1 VHDGTPIDSSYT
13 DEDTVSNLHFTM
25 NSSFPG
31 GMDAFRA
38 KVAEAFARWSEI
50 TNITYVEVSDDGAP
64 MPNAPGLL
72 GARGDIRI
80 GMHAI
85 GEGPLA
91 YNFYPLFGGDMV
103 LDSLDM
109 ATFADSTGDYRAS
122 AQRAHARTRARIGIG
137 PYRTGIG
144 QSSDGTVPRHR
155 L

>member
-1 VHDGTPIDSSYT
+1 
-13 DEDTVSNLHFTM
+13 
-25 NSSFPG
+25 
-31 GMDAFRA
+31 MDAFRA

-109 ATFADSTGDYRAS
+109 ATFADSTGDYRACATCS
-122 AQRAHARTRARIGIG
+122 CTN
-137 PYRTGIG
+137 TGTDWDWPI
-144 QSSDGTVPRHR
+144 SNRHWAII
-155 L
+155 